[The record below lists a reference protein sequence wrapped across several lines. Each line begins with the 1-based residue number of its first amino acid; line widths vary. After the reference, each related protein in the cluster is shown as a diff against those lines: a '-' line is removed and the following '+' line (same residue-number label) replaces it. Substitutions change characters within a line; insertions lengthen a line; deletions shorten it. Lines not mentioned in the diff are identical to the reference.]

1 MKAHQVQT
9 PRASDRFDP
18 GVAHPARVYNY
29 WLGGKDHYE
38 ADRAVG
44 NEVARCRPHVVAGAR
59 ANRAFLAR
67 AVRYLAADC
76 GIRQFLDIG
85 TGLPA
90 PGSTH
95 ELAQQVAPEC
105 AVAYVDNDP
114 LVLVY
119 ARALLTSG
127 PKGRCGYIGADLRDP
142 AAILAQASAT
152 LDFAQP
158 VGVLLLAILHFL
170 AAADDPAGIVAAL
183 ARALAPGSYLVISHL
198 TADLAP
204 AQVGTAVE
212 AYNAGVPG
220 GVIPRSHAEVTALFG
235 GLPLVPPGVVPLAE
249 WRPSSATGPAAWAD
263 LYAGVARTPP
273 RSCAST
279 PRLGVLIG

>member
-1 MKAHQVQT
+1 
-9 PRASDRFDP
+9 
-18 GVAHPARVYNY
+18 VAHPARVYNY
-29 WLGGKDHYE
+29 WLGGKDHYL

-44 NEVARCRPHVVAGAR
+44 DEVARCRPHGVAGAR

-67 AVRYLAADC
+67 AVRYLAAEC

-95 ELAQQVAPEC
+95 ELAQQIAPGC
-105 AVAYVDNDP
+105 TVAYVDNDP
-114 LVLVY
+114 LVLVH

-127 PKGRCGYIGADLRDP
+127 PEGRCGYIDADLRDP

-158 VGVLLLAILHFL
+158 VGVLLLAMLHFL
-170 AAADDPAGIVAAL
+170 SAAEDPAGIVAAL
-183 ARALAPGSYLVISHL
+183 ARALVPGSFLAISHL

-204 AQVGTAVE
+204 GQVGAAVE
-212 AYNAGVPG
+212 AYNSAVPA
-220 GVIPRSHAEVTALFG
+220 GVIPRNHAEVTTLFG
-235 GLPLVPPGVVPLAE
+235 GLPLVPPGVVPLTE
-249 WRPSSATGPAAWAD
+249 WRSTFATGPVAWAD
-263 LYAGVARTPP
+263 LYAGVARTPHHA
-273 RSCAST
+273 RAST
-279 PRLGVLIG
+279 TRLGVLIG

>member
-1 MKAHQVQT
+1 MSVSAR
-9 PRASDRFDP
+9 PEFDP

-29 WLGGKDHYE
+29 WLGGKDHYL

-44 NEVARCRPHVVAGAR
+44 DEVARCRPHVVAGAR

-67 AVRYLAADC
+67 AVRYLAGDC

-119 ARALLTSG
+119 ARALLTSR
-127 PKGRCGYIGADLRDP
+127 PEGRCGYIGADLRDP
-142 AAILAQASAT
+142 AAILARASAT
-152 LDFAQP
+152 LDLSQP
-158 VGVLLLAILHFL
+158 VAVLLLAVLHFL
-170 AAADDPAGIVAAL
+170 AAAADPAGSVAEL
-183 ARALAPGSYLVISHL
+183 TRALAPGSYLVISHL
-198 TADLAP
+198 TADLDP
-204 AQVGTAVE
+204 GQVGAAVE
-212 AYNAGVPG
+212 AYNAAVPG

-235 GLPLVPPGVVPLAE
+235 GLPLVPPGVVPLTE
-249 WRPSSATGPAAWAD
+249 WRPTSATGPAACAD
-263 LYAGVARTPP
+263 LYAGIARTPP
-273 RSCAST
+273 HACAST
-279 PRLGVLIG
+279 TRLGVLIG

>member
-1 MKAHQVQT
+1 VKAHQVQT

-44 NEVARCRPHVVAGAR
+44 DEVARCRPHVVAGAR

-76 GIRQFLDIG
+76 GIRQFLDID

-142 AAILAQASAT
+142 AAILAQRRPRLTSPSRSACCYWPSCTSWPPPTIRQAS
-152 LDFAQP
+152 
-158 VGVLLLAILHFL
+158 
-170 AAADDPAGIVAAL
+170 
-183 ARALAPGSYLVISHL
+183 S
-198 TADLAP
+198 
-204 AQVGTAVE
+204 
-212 AYNAGVPG
+212 
-220 GVIPRSHAEVTALFG
+220 
-235 GLPLVPPGVVPLAE
+235 
-249 WRPSSATGPAAWAD
+249 RPSPGRWLPVPTWSSP
-263 LYAGVARTPP
+263 
-273 RSCAST
+273 
-279 PRLGVLIG
+279 I